1 LGLIINLFTWWIIS
15 ISWSIAF
22 MIATGI
28 YLYVSSRA
36 ERKEDTQKRS
46 LVKVV
51 KDFTFSWI
59 LVGLL
64 IFYIITIYL
73 SSATLFAVGNIVVE
87 VILIVYVVKN
97 GTNKPKT
104 RAEAS

>member
-1 LGLIINLFTWWIIS
+1 MGLILDLFTWWIIS

-22 MIATGI
+22 MIVTGI

-36 ERKEDTQKRS
+36 ERKEDAQKRS
-46 LVKVV
+46 LVNVV

-59 LVGLL
+59 LVSLL

-73 SSATLFAVGNIVVE
+73 SSATLFAIGNIVVE
-87 VILIVYVVKN
+87 VILIVYVVRN
-97 GTNKPKT
+97 GTNRSKT
-104 RAEAS
+104 RAGTS

>member
-1 LGLIINLFTWWIIS
+1 MGLILNLFTWWIIS

-22 MIATGI
+22 MIITGI

-36 ERKEDTQKRS
+36 ERKEDTEKWS
-46 LVKVV
+46 LVKAV

-73 SSATLFAVGNIVVE
+73 SSSPLFAAGNVAVE
-87 VILIVYVVKN
+87 VILILYIVKN
-97 GTNKPKT
+97 RTKAHA
-104 RAEAS
+104 RAS

>member
-22 MIATGI
+22 MIVTGI
-28 YLYVSSRA
+28 YLYVNSRA
-36 ERKEDTQKRS
+36 ERKEDAQKQS

-51 KDFTFSWI
+51 KDFRFSWI
-59 LVGLL
+59 LVSLL

-73 SSATLFAVGNIVVE
+73 ASATLFAVGNIVVE
-87 VILIVYVVKN
+87 VILILYVVRN
-97 GTNKPKT
+97 GTNRTKV
-104 RAEAS
+104 RARAS